1 MILTR
6 VLKHT
11 YGVEISRKS
20 KKSDPSDRVLPDG
33 SVHVFH
39 KLAERGMEVRVDQEF
54 IYEAAPVCEVQEK
67 MKFEVFR
74 TTESNANYCNEVGV
88 KKVGSLVIGEYTM
101 D

>member
-11 YGVEISRKS
+11 YGVEISRKA
-20 KKSDPSDRVLPDG
+20 KKSDPSDRILPDG

-54 IYEAAPVCEVQEK
+54 TYEAAPVCDVQEK
-67 MKFEVFR
+67 MKFDVFR
-74 TTESNANYCNEVGV
+74 TTENNANYCNELGM
-88 KKVGSLVIGEYTM
+88 KKVGGLVIGEYTM